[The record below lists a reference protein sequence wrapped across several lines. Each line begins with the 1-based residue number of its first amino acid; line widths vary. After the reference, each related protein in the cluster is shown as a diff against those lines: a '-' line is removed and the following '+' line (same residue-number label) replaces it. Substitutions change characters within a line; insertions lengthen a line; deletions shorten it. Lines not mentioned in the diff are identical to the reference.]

1 MTQLIAD
8 SIYEHRS
15 LISRIDQRIYPK
27 VNLIP
32 PVTDSL
38 PQRTAKQTQM
48 LTALLMLMVCSPS
61 RLHTWCQ
68 PEPVQDRACRRPGRR
83 AFLDTECVL
92 LPAAGCWFQWKRRSS
107 RSRAWWHLLG
117 TGSSRTL
124 RPCGAAQTHVWT
136 TETHNGNSAA
146 TQRPVSQ
153 KER

>member
-1 MTQLIAD
+1 MEVSHVTQLIAD
-8 SIYEHRS
+8 SIYKNLS

-27 VNLIP
+27 VNLIT

-61 RLHTWCQ
+61 RLHTSCQ

-124 RPCGAAQTHVWT
+124 RPCGAAQTQTKGHV
-136 TETHNGNSAA
+136 
-146 TQRPVSQ
+146 
-153 KER
+153 